1 MKKSEYSLESAGFF
15 KRRLLEGK
23 RSRRYNG
30 GGKMTTTSERLQQ
43 LLDGEIDPADIA
55 DDPTLVSLADR
66 IYGIKI
72 APVQPVK
79 ARDLQPSPASGIT
92 EVAPPT
98 NMLIEVI
105 ESEAPAIQAPLP
117 VLNLPPVAEVAAIRR
132 PLIPL
137 ALLGTSILNLF
148 GAFGYLLGSLCEP
161 SDLCPSDGYNRINWA
176 SIHEITSGNGW
187 SLTLLEG
194 SFGIPDLV
202 AVIGSIILV
211 VYFSGRK

>member
-1 MKKSEYSLESAGFF
+1 MRVHPKAAEFLL
-15 KRRLLEGK
+15 RRLLEGK
-23 RSRRYNG
+23 RSRSNNG
-30 GGKMTTTSERLQQ
+30 GGRMATTSERLQQ
-43 LLDGEIDPADIA
+43 LLDGELDPADIS

-79 ARDLQPSPASGIT
+79 ARDVKPSSSSGIT

-98 NMLIEVI
+98 DMLIEVI

-117 VLNLPPVAEVAAIRR
+117 VLDMAPVAQVSSTRR
-132 PLIPL
+132 PWLPL
-137 ALLGTSILNLF
+137 TLLGASILNLF
-148 GAFGYLLGSLCEP
+148 GAFGYLLGSLCDP
-161 SDLCPSDGYNRINWA
+161 NDLCPSDGYNRLNWA
-176 SIHEITSGNGW
+176 SLHEITNGNAW
-187 SLTLLEG
+187 SLTILDG

-202 AVIGSIILV
+202 AVICSVILV

>member
-1 MKKSEYSLESAGFF
+1 MLGVNS
-15 KRRLLEGK
+15 
-23 RSRRYNG
+23 
-30 GGKMTTTSERLQQ
+30 T
-43 LLDGEIDPADIA
+43 
-55 DDPTLVSLADR
+55 
-66 IYGIKI
+66 
-72 APVQPVK
+72 
-79 ARDLQPSPASGIT
+79 GIT

-105 ESEAPAIQAPLP
+105 ESDVSAIQAPLP
-117 VLNLPPVAEVAAIRR
+117 VLDMPPVAEVETTRR

-176 SIHEITSGNGW
+176 SIHEITNGNGW
-187 SLTLLEG
+187 SLTVLDG

-202 AVIGSIILV
+202 AVIGSLILV
-211 VYFSGRK
+211 VYFSRRK

>member
-1 MKKSEYSLESAGFF
+1 MA
-15 KRRLLEGK
+15 
-23 RSRRYNG
+23 
-30 GGKMTTTSERLQQ
+30 TTSERLQQ
-43 LLDGEIDPADIA
+43 LLDGELDPADIA
-55 DDPTLVSLADR
+55 DDPTLVSLAGR

-79 ARDLQPSPASGIT
+79 SRDLQPSAASGIT

-98 NMLIEVI
+98 SMLIEVI
-105 ESEAPAIQAPLP
+105 EPEAPAIQAPLP
-117 VLNLPPVAEVAAIRR
+117 VLDMPPVAEVVPNRR

-148 GAFGYLLGSLCEP
+148 GIFGYLLGSLCEP

-176 SIHEITSGNGW
+176 SIHEITNGNGW
-187 SLTLLEG
+187 SLTILDG

-202 AVIGSIILV
+202 AVICSLILV